1 MFFFVC
7 YFFFVIY
14 FFIFYLFI
22 FYFLFLFFI
31 FFFLIIILCLFC
43 VVFVKCGCKITLA
56 HITLQVK
63 CVDGT
68 TWSIYNFLSTL
79 KLSILLASTE
89 SLENNRMLKKV
100 EFRPFLAQNE
110 CFRVPF
116 FLLAVK
122 NTHTHTPTHPN
133 KQTNKQTILASII
146 MYCILTTWLI
156 FHSLWGKFYELQTDG
171 K

>member
-1 MFFFVC
+1 MLFFFCFFVLFC
-7 YFFFVIY
+7 FVFFVIY
-14 FFIFYLFI
+14 FLFI
-22 FYFLFLFFI
+22 YFLSLIFFFLI

-68 TWSIYNFLSTL
+68 TWSTYNFLSTL

-100 EFRPFLAQNE
+100 EFHPKWMFQSA
-110 CFRVPF
+110 F
-116 FLLAVK
+116 FFHSPWK
-122 NTHTHTPTHPN
+122 THTHTHTN